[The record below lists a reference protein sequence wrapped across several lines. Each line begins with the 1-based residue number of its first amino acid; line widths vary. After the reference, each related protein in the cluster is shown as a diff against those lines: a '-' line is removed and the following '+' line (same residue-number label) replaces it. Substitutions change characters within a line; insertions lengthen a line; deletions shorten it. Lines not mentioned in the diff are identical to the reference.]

1 MAKSR
6 HKKSEETSANDGRQ
20 YNKRLAPKPIS
31 TKDKMLPASRTTKS
45 KKDRL
50 YSYGISAM
58 KEKFGSEK
66 EFFQFLLEQATDGK
80 SFNHLK
86 MFMEY
91 TYGKASDSID
101 DTAKKSNKTAP
112 IINFNVKDV
121 SPQIDNTI
129 DITPDEDTDN
139 A

>member
-1 MAKSR
+1 
-6 HKKSEETSANDGRQ
+6 
-20 YNKRLAPKPIS
+20 
-31 TKDKMLPASRTTKS
+31 
-45 KKDRL
+45 
-50 YSYGISAM
+50 
-58 KEKFGSEK
+58 
-66 EFFQFLLEQATDGK
+66 
-80 SFNHLK
+80 
-86 MFMEY
+86 MEY

-101 DTAKKSNKTAP
+101 NTAKKSNKTAP